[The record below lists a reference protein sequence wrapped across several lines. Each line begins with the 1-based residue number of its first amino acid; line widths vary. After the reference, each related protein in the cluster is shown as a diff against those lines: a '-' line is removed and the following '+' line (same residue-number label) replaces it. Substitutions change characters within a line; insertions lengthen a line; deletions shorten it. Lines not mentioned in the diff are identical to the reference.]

1 MSATTTARV
10 GRFYTAARRHPWV
23 LGKVADWKIPLG
35 PYTPAQIAVAVGGGF
50 LLIKTIDWWS
60 WMGPVPIVAWILA
73 IWTVRR
79 PKIKGRAPLQA
90 AVGWVLLA
98 WQPTGG
104 RIGGRAARDRTA
116 HVLLGG
122 FTVEDAPAP
131 IAVSRGCAG
140 SAPTDRCRPPRSA
153 PSCRAAIG
161 MSRSVVTTSVFVR
174 CLIWM
179 ACHSVSRSWPFCL
192 QSELSDATL
201 HSAFVR
207 YGSRVG
213 NSSTRAG

>member
-10 GRFYTAARRHPWV
+10 SRFYTAARRHPWV

-50 LLIKTIDWWS
+50 LLIKTIPWWS

-90 AVGWVLLA
+90 ALDWVLLA
-98 WQPTGG
+98 WQPPGG
-104 RIGGRAARDRTA
+104 RIGGRAARDRTPR
-116 HVLLGG
+116 VLLGG

-131 IAVSRGCAG
+131 SSS
-140 SAPTDRCRPPRSA
+140 SAAAPARPQPPAADHRPRRNGA
-153 PSCRAAIG
+153 PR
-161 MSRSVVTTSVFVR
+161 T
-174 CLIWM
+174 
-179 ACHSVSRSWPFCL
+179 
-192 QSELSDATL
+192 
-201 HSAFVR
+201 
-207 YGSRVG
+207 
-213 NSSTRAG
+213 STRRRPAVRAPQEPAGPVSGVQQLLALAQHSGGAR